1 MTLSKNTQRALSGF
15 VDALLTELVMRSAA
29 SGSNAKTVRP
39 LGQKRDPKEIDA
51 VTEKLL
57 AYIRKH
63 PGERIEP
70 IGKALGVP
78 TKDLLIP
85 VRRLIAAK
93 HVKTRGRVRA
103 TTYSAR

>member
-1 MTLSKNTQRALSGF
+1 VTIAKNTRIAMNAL
-15 VDALLTELVMRSAA
+15 VDALVAEVLSRSP
-29 SGSNAKTVRP
+29 SNSDSNSARP
-39 LGQKRDPKEIDA
+39 PGQKRDPKEIDA

-70 IGKALGVP
+70 IGKALGLP

-85 VRRLIAAK
+85 VKRLVGSK
-93 HVKTRGRVRA
+93 HIRTRGQKRA
-103 TTYSAR
+103 TTYFAR